1 MNRIFSSDPPSVQGL
16 CDTMMRQP
24 SYQFRFDRNLE
35 SVEKYIQL
43 IAKHNIVISDND
55 FIQLS
60 AAIKAY
66 VNPTLQETCFTIK
79 RAEHLAKM
87 LCPLNISITVK
98 CVESEKYDGLM
109 DDLTIDVTRNRAAT
123 SSPTP

>member
-1 MNRIFSSDPPSVQGL
+1 MYRIFSSDLPSVQGL

-43 IAKHNIVISDND
+43 MAKHNIVISDND

-66 VNPTLQETCFTIK
+66 INPTLQETCFTEG

-87 LCPLNISITVK
+87 LSPLNISITVK
-98 CVESEKYDGLM
+98 YDETEKYGGLM
-109 DDLTIDVTRNRAAT
+109 DNLTIDVNQNSAVT
-123 SSPTP
+123 SPPSP

>member
-1 MNRIFSSDPPSVQGL
+1 MNQIFSSDQPSVQGL
-16 CDTMMRQP
+16 CDTMMGGR
-24 SYQFRFDRNLE
+24 FDLRFDRNLK

-43 IAKHNIVISDND
+43 MAKHNIVISDND
-55 FIQLS
+55 FKQLS

-66 VNPTLQETCFTIK
+66 INPTLQETCFTK
-79 RAEHLAKM
+79 ERAEHLAKI
-87 LCPLNISITVK
+87 LSPLNISITVK

-109 DDLTIDVTRNRAAT
+109 DDLTIDVTRNRSAT

>member
-66 VNPTLQETCFTIK
+66 VNPTLQETCFTK
-79 RAEHLAKM
+79 ERAEHLAKM
-87 LCPLNISITVK
+87 LSPLNISITVK